1 MICTVLVS
9 YFPHFTGVHGLDFRE
24 MLHLQK
30 LTHQHRTFEILIP
43 ATQACA

>member
-43 ATQACA
+43 TTQAGT